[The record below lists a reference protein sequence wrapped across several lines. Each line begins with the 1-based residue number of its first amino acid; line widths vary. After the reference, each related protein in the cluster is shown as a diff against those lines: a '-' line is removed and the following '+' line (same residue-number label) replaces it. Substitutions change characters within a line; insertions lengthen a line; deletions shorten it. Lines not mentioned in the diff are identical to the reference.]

1 MLRKLLTRYLA
12 VAAIACG
19 LAAGNASAATYAIG
33 DLTAAGTFSGG
44 TPTIPVGSF
53 SDSWT
58 FSLSGGPN
66 TFVGFFSSLFT
77 PTAGLLSPLSI
88 ILHGPGGAMPW
99 SVSTSVGSYGAQ
111 LSFFS
116 APGPS
121 FTLPSGAYHLDI
133 VGTATHPASYSVDL
147 AASVPEPGQWLML
160 FAGIALIGT
169 IVRRRAR

>member
-116 APGPS
+116 A
-121 FTLPSGAYHLDI
+121 TLPSGAYHLDI

>member
-44 TPTIPVGSF
+44 TPTIPAGAF

-66 TFVGFFSSLFT
+66 TFVGIFSSVFT
-77 PTAGLLSPLSI
+77 LSTGLLSPLSI
-88 ILHGPGGAMPW
+88 TLHGPGGAMPW

-116 APGPS
+116 A
-121 FTLPSGAYHLDI
+121 TLPSGPYHLDI
-133 VGTATHPASYSVDL
+133 SGVATHLATYSVDL
-147 AASVPEPGQWLML
+147 VASVPEPGQWLML

>member
-19 LAAGNASAATYAIG
+19 LAAGNASAATYTIG

-44 TPTIPVGSF
+44 TPTIPVGAF

-66 TFVGFFSSLFT
+66 SFVGFFSSVFSPSIGLF
-77 PTAGLLSPLSI
+77 SPLSI

-99 SVSTSVGSYGAQ
+99 SVTPTVGSGGVQ

-116 APGPS
+116 A
-121 FTLPSGAYHLDI
+121 TLPSGAYHLDI
-133 VGTATHPASYSVDL
+133 SGVATHPASYSVNL
-147 AASVPEPGQWLML
+147 AAAVPEPGQWLML

-169 IVRRRAR
+169 IVRRRSR